1 MQPSRDVAKELPEM
15 PCAPDVVHGSSIVKM
30 SNCFWYNNLYMT
42 LDAHVYEKCDSIGYR
57 IIAYLYAVRSVY
69 VLPKRV
75 RTEVLEDRRGTA
87 RNELRESTRLE

>member
-1 MQPSRDVAKELPEM
+1 MQPSRDVAKELLEV
-15 PCAPDVVHGSSIVKM
+15 PCVPDVVRGSSIATARY
-30 SNCFWYNNLYMT
+30 CLWYNNLYAT